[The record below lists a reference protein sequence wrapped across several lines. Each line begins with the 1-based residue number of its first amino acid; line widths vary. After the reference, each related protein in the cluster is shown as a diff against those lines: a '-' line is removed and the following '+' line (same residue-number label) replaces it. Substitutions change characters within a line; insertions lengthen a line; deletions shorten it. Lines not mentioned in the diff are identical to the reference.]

1 MTRFPHDQFAKD
13 YLKELLTP
21 LGQVETSRNV
31 AGEVRE
37 IDVWFTPSSTPT
49 VHTQTLGLLGRF
61 ATTTSIFEPF
71 RNAVTASQIRSCM
84 SKLFDVHADLERQ
97 AKRENTRINESDLP
111 KLWILTPTASPLL
124 LDGFGVIPER
134 ENCPPGVYLFSENFK
149 TAIVAIHQLPR
160 TPETLWLRILGKGT
174 VQKQAINE
182 LTALPEGNQFRV
194 NALELLYNLRVILD
208 ANQNLDEED
217 RELIMQLS
225 PLYLERLDAAV
236 QEGMQQGIQEGMQQ
250 GMQQGIQ
257 EGMQQGIQEGMQQGQ
272 RVVVEN
278 LLMVRFDTLD
288 EELRGIVNPLLELP
302 PEEFTSLLLQLSRD
316 ELLAR
321 FRK

>member
-13 YLKELLTP
+13 YLKELLTT

-49 VHTQTLGLLGRF
+49 SVAQSLGLLGRF
-61 ATTTSIFEPF
+61 ATSPAIFEPF

-84 SKLFDVHADLERQ
+84 GKLFDVHSDKERQ
-97 AKRENTRINESDLP
+97 MKKENVRFNEAELS
-111 KLWILTPTASPLL
+111 KLWILSPTASPLL
-124 LDGFGVIPER
+124 LEGFGAIPNL
-134 ENCPPGVYLFSENFK
+134 ENWLPGVYFLPEYLK

-182 LTALPEGNQFRV
+182 LTALPEDNPLRV
-194 NALELLYNLRVILD
+194 NALELLYNLRVILET
-208 ANQNLDEED
+208 NQNLEPED
-217 RELIMQLS
+217 RELIMELS
-225 PLYLERLDAAV
+225 PLYLERLDAALH
-236 QEGMQQGIQEGMQQ
+236 
-250 GMQQGIQ
+250 
-257 EGMQQGIQEGMQQGQ
+257 QGQ
-272 RVVVEN
+272 RIVVEN
-278 LLMVRFDTLD
+278 LLKIRFGVLD
-288 EELRGIVNPLLELP
+288 EELQSIVAPLLELP

-321 FRK
+321 FSR